1 MKKVIIAITAIGFLT
16 ACGGGNSSKKVEE
29 LEKLRKQQSEL
40 NEKIKSLEAEI
51 ALTDTSRKD
60 KIKFVAATDMS
71 LKPFTHYIEVQ
82 ANVEGDEDVVLSAK
96 TPGTVTSVNVKAGDH
111 VTKGQVL
118 ATLDDQIMQKAIAEV
133 QNELNLVTTLYN
145 RQKNLWDQQIGSEV
159 QYLEAKTRKEG
170 AEKKLASIQEQ
181 WDMTRIKAPFSGTV
195 DNVMIKT
202 GQLVSPQV
210 PAIRVVNLEML
221 KVKGELPETYIGR
234 VNKNDNA
241 LVYFPDL
248 GKETNALSFFFTY
261 IGRVNKNDN
270 ALVYFPD
277 LGKEITSKVYYSGN
291 AISNLNRTFNVEVR
305 FGSKENFLR
314 PNMLAVLKIA
324 DYNKEKAMSLPVSVV
339 QKGLDGE
346 YVFVAENSGGKTVA
360 KRKTVKSGM
369 TYNGNVEIVEG
380 LNEGDKVITTGYHD
394 LVEGDIIKL

>member
-16 ACGGGNSSKKVEE
+16 ACGGGNSSKKAEE

-248 GKETNALSFFFTY
+248 GKE
-261 IGRVNKNDN
+261 
-270 ALVYFPD
+270 
-277 LGKEITSKVYYSGN
+277 ITSKVYYSGN

>member
-51 ALTDTSRKD
+51 ALTDSTRKD
-60 KIKFVAATDMS
+60 KVKFVAATEMS

-82 ANVEGDEDVVLSAK
+82 ANIEGDEDVILSPK
-96 TPGTVTSVNVKAGDH
+96 TAGTVTSVNVKAGDH

-118 ATLDDQIMQKAIAEV
+118 STLDDQIMQKAIAEV

-170 AEKKLASIQEQ
+170 AEKKLASMQEQ

-221 KVKGELPETYIGR
+221 KVKGELPESYI
-234 VNKNDNA
+234 
-241 LVYFPDL
+241 
-248 GKETNALSFFFTY
+248 
-261 IGRVNKNDN
+261 
-270 ALVYFPD
+270 
-277 LGKEITSKVYYSGN
+277 
-291 AISNLNRTFNVEVR
+291 
-305 FGSKENFLR
+305 
-314 PNMLAVLKIA
+314 
-324 DYNKEKAMSLPVSVV
+324 
-339 QKGLDGE
+339 
-346 YVFVAENSGGKTVA
+346 
-360 KRKTVKSGM
+360 
-369 TYNGNVEIVEG
+369 
-380 LNEGDKVITTGYHD
+380 
-394 LVEGDIIKL
+394 